1 MNKLVASN
9 GTHSFGAGARDFW
22 LIKADST
29 ANMQWN
35 KTYGDAG
42 LDESWY
48 FIGTTDEDYATVGIT
63 DSFGAGGFDFL
74 VTETSVKGESGP
86 AWTDSMAD
94 SITLYRGENDVY

>member
-1 MNKLVASN
+1 M

-22 LIKADST
+22 LIKADSA

-48 FIGTTDEDYATVGIT
+48 FIGTTDEGYAMVDIT

-74 VTETSVKGESGP
+74 VTKTSVKGESGL
-86 AWTDSMAD
+86 AWTDSMAH
-94 SITLYRGENDVY
+94 SITLYRDATNVY